1 MRISGL
7 ASGIDTE
14 SMIKELMNAH
24 RIPLDKITKKKQ
36 YTEWQRDDYRSVN
49 RTLFNFR
56 TLTSDSMLRQ
66 STFIKKTVTSSAPD
80 EISVKNIS
88 SVSDFTG
95 KINVTQLAEAATMQS
110 KEKIPEISSEKD
122 LTKKFSELKI
132 SAGNF
137 TIKAIKADGTL
148 DGGYVVEINANST
161 MQSVIDDINKN
172 SGVTVFYDTYEGK
185 LAFTAKNSGN
195 IKNSSASNPEIIF
208 LGTTI
213 NPGDKVSYDFLKV
226 DANNITASETKPS
239 SGTVGKNAKFT
250 YNGLETERTSNTFNI
265 NGYEITLKQA
275 SQKDI
280 TFSSAPD
287 VDSILSSVTK
297 FVDEYNKLIEE
308 LNTKIREPKYRDFEP
323 LTDEE
328 REALSEDQIKKWEEK
343 ARSGT
348 LRNDS
353 TISSVLNK
361 MRSSLRTSVSGVSGA
376 KTIEDI
382 GINLSSNYLENGK
395 LVIDEAK
402 LREAIS
408 KDPNEVYA
416 LFAANGEKD
425 SEKGLARRVTAAI
438 DDARKQIIAK
448 AGTDGTTVNNTFTIG
463 RLLDGYNTQ
472 ISKFEDRLTA
482 MENRYWKQFTAMET
496 AIQKA
501 NSQSSYLAGMFS
513 TN

>member
-49 RTLFNFR
+49 RTLFSFR

-95 KINVTQLAEAATMQS
+95 KINVTQLAEPAAMQS
-110 KEKIPEISSEKD
+110 NKITWIKSEADLKTKIVDLPEDQRPVNI
-122 LTKKFSELKI
+122 
-132 SAGNF
+132 GYF
-137 TIKAIKADGTL
+137 TIKAIKEDGTL
-148 DGGYVVEINANST
+148 DDGYVVKVDADST
-161 MQSVIDDINKN
+161 LQSIMDDINKN
-172 SGVTVFYDTYEGK
+172 SGVSVFYDSYKGQ
-185 LAFTAKNSGN
+185 LAFTAKYSGSIEDSKETNSNSDLKSEIVFDGN
-195 IKNSSASNPEIIF
+195 YEF
-208 LGTTI
+208 LGV
-213 NPGDKVSYDFLKV
+213 KK
-226 DANNITASETKPS
+226 NNYTAASDG
-239 SGTVGKNAKFT
+239 SGTGSHGKNAKFT
-250 YNGLETERTSNTFNI
+250 YNGLETERTTNTFKI

-275 SQKDI
+275 SGKDI
-280 TFSSAPD
+280 TFSSEPD
-287 VDSILSSVTK
+287 VDSILTSVTK

-308 LNTKIREPKYRDFEP
+308 LNAKIREPNYRDFEP

-328 REALSEDQIKKWEEK
+328 KEAMTEDQIKKWEEK

-353 TISSVLNK
+353 TISSLLNK
-361 MRSSLRTSVSGVSGA
+361 MRTSLGSSVSGLSGA
-376 KTIEDI
+376 KTIENI

-408 KDPNEVYA
+408 KNPNEVYA
-416 LFAANGEKD
+416 LFAADGEKD
-425 SEKGLARRVTAAI
+425 SEKGLARRMTAAL
-438 DDARKQIIAK
+438 DDARKQIITK
-448 AGTDGTTVNNTFTIG
+448 AGSDGSTVNNTFTIG
-463 RLLDGYNTQ
+463 RLLDGYNKQ
-472 ISKFEDRLTA
+472 ITKFEERLIA

-501 NSQSSYLAGMFS
+501 NSQSAYIAGMFS
-513 TN
+513 